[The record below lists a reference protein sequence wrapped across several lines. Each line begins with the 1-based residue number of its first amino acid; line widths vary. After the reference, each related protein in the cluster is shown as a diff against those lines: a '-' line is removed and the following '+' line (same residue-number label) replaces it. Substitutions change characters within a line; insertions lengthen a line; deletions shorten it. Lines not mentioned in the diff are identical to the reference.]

1 MSLSLQEEL
10 QVTLLD
16 LTDDVKVEL
25 SELNQRKDNVTK
37 GPDYKLFERGIM
49 HAIIQGKRQMID
61 TLQNQLQRTE
71 TNQDITTLIQ
81 NTKQDLTTQLSQL
94 HSEIPSNNTINQA
107 YYEEG
112 LTVAQLYETQ
122 GKYYV
127 IQVISDKIYTIQ
139 SEEKL

>member
-1 MSLSLQEEL
+1 
-10 QVTLLD
+10 
-16 LTDDVKVEL
+16 
-25 SELNQRKDNVTK
+25 
-37 GPDYKLFERGIM
+37 
-49 HAIIQGKRQMID
+49 MID

-94 HSEIPSNNTINQA
+94 HSEISSNNTINQA

-139 SEEKL
+139 SEDKL

>member
-1 MSLSLQEEL
+1 
-10 QVTLLD
+10 
-16 LTDDVKVEL
+16 
-25 SELNQRKDNVTK
+25 
-37 GPDYKLFERGIM
+37 M

-81 NTKQDLTTQLSQL
+81 NTKQGLTTQLSQL
-94 HSEIPSNNTINQA
+94 HSGIPSNNTINQA

-139 SEEKL
+139 SEDKL

>member
-1 MSLSLQEEL
+1 MNLSLQEEL
-10 QVTLLD
+10 QITLLD

-25 SELNQRKDNVTK
+25 SELNQLKDNVTK

-61 TLQNQLQRTE
+61 TLQNQLQTTG
-71 TNQDITTLIQ
+71 TNQDIVVLIE
-81 NTKQDLTTQLSQL
+81 NTKQKLEAQLSQL
-94 HSEIPSNNTINQA
+94 QSKIPSNDTTNQA

-127 IQVISDKIYTIQ
+127 IQVISDKINTIQ
-139 SEEKL
+139 SEDKL